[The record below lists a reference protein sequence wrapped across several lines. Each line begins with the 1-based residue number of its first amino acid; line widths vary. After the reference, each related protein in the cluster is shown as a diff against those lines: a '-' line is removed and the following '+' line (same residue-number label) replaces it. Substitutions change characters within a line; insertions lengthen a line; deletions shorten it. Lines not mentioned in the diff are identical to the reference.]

1 MFSSS
6 NIGNP
11 SSQPNSLISNDLL
24 MDHLLAINSCTS
36 VTKQVTNSSNAA
48 LLPIKQAQK
57 DRPATLPTKRAVK
70 KDRHSKIHTAQ
81 GLRDRRV
88 RLSIGIARKFFD
100 LQDMLGFDKA
110 SRTLEWLLTKS
121 NMAIDEL
128 TQMKHRCSAGAKRLP
143 PTCKCKEN
151 CGDMKERYNLSVSKE
166 REMEHSHNFAT
177 HTFTK
182 ESRARARARAKER
195 TKQKIYFRRKIKEK
209 EWISQSSHSIS
220 NVEESVSDFDV
231 YDVMPSLEAISPIR
245 EVEEPSTKSLSNQV
259 YGKDNLEQ
267 SLVIKRKLKP
277 PPVLSYQQN
286 LVISK
291 VTSSKNNNIN
301 SKNNFLPTSPQ
312 NWDSGGSIA
321 FSSLCSRTNMNSLTG
336 KTPKLLNSL
345 CNLHDIDST
354 QFAEFQVYGR
364 PWESFIH
371 QSLP

>member
-11 SSQPNSLISNDLL
+11 SSRPNRLISNDLL
-24 MDHLLAINSCTS
+24 MDHLFAVNSCTS
-36 VTKQVTNSSNAA
+36 VTKKVTNSSNAA

-57 DRPATLPTKRAVK
+57 DRPVTLPTKRAAVK

-121 NMAIDEL
+121 NMAINEL
-128 TQMKHRCSAGAKRLP
+128 TQMKHGSSAGAKRLP
-143 PTCKCKEN
+143 PTCKWKEN
-151 CGDMKERYNLSVSKE
+151 CGDVKERYNLSVSKK
-166 REMEHSHNFAT
+166 REMEHSHNFAIN
-177 HTFTK
+177 TFTK
-182 ESRARARARAKER
+182 ESRVRARARARER
-195 TKQKIYFRRKIKEK
+195 TKQKLYFRRKIKEK
-209 EWISQSSHSIS
+209 EWILQSSHSIS
-220 NVEESVSDFDV
+220 NVEELVSDFDV
-231 YDVMPSLEAISPIR
+231 CDVMPSLEAISPIR
-245 EVEEPSTKSLSNQV
+245 EVEEPSNKSLSNQV

-291 VTSSKNNNIN
+291 VTSSNN
-301 SKNNFLPTSPQ
+301 SKNNFLLTSPQ
-312 NWDSGGSIA
+312 NWDSGG
-321 FSSLCSRTNMNSLTG
+321 LCSRTNMNSLTG
-336 KTPKLLNSL
+336 KIPKLLNSL
-345 CNLHDIDST
+345 CNLHDIYST
-354 QFAEFQVYGR
+354 QFAEYQVYGR